1 MTRARRSNDAWPS
14 AGASLVL
21 VLVSVLGPALAG
33 AGCAP
38 WYRDDELRAL
48 RADDAEAQAKRLGEC
63 DAALVAGRAADAVPC
78 FAHAVEANAFDTRAV
93 IGWARSLTA
102 TGRLA
107 EARAVIDRRLADLK
121 AGRGG
126 SGGDPAA
133 SRELVKLLLDSYARQ
148 ELYAL
153 ALERIAELGTP
164 TLEEAAEQ
172 FPSVYGALRDA
183 QQLAAKGQVREAL
196 DKYAAWLNDY
206 GVPDTPLVR
215 RWSDDILTACSAR
228 TADYLALADQAA
240 DAKNWVGA
248 VVSYGETFR
257 YWPSD
262 KFERE
267 ARRKLIEASAYLADP
282 SMVSP
287 TALELAA
294 QAEPL
299 VQKERVGAALQ
310 AYRRAVAAAPHWAEA
325 RHNLAVLC
333 ASVEMYGEAVRQM
346 DWFLALDPSS
356 PRAVSAQ
363 TLRDGWAS
371 KVPPSAGE
379 PKPR

>member
-1 MTRARRSNDAWPS
+1 MTRARRSMHGLPWVE
-14 AGASLVL
+14 GALVL
-21 VLVSVLGPALAG
+21 VLGVGLGG

-48 RADDAEAQAKRLGEC
+48 RADDAAAQAKRLAEC
-63 DAALVAGRAADAVPC
+63 DAALVAGRSEEAVPC
-78 FAHAVEANAFDTRAV
+78 FERAVEVNAFDTRAV
-93 IGWARSLTA
+93 IGLARSLTA
-102 TGRLA
+102 TGRLG

-126 SGGDPAA
+126 SSSDPTAI
-133 SRELVKLLLDSYARQ
+133 RDLVKLLLESYARE

-153 ALERIAELGTP
+153 ALERIADLGTP
-164 TLEEAAEQ
+164 TLEQAAEQ
-172 FPSVYGALRDA
+172 FPVVYGALRDA

-196 DKYAAWLNDY
+196 DKYAWWLNDY
-206 GVPDTPLVR
+206 GLPDAPLLRV
-215 RWSDDILTACSAR
+215 WSDDVLTSCSAR
-228 TADYLALADQAA
+228 TADYLAIADQEAE
-240 DAKNWVGA
+240 AKNWVGA

-257 YWPSD
+257 YWPSE

-282 SMVSP
+282 SMLSP
-287 TALELAA
+287 TALDFAA

-299 VQKERVGAALQ
+299 VQKGHVGAALR
-310 AYRRAVAAAPHWAEA
+310 AYRRAVAAAPYWADA
-325 RHNLAVLC
+325 RHNLAVLF

-356 PRAVSAQ
+356 SRAASAQ
-363 TLRDGWAS
+363 ALRDGWAS
-371 KVPPSAGE
+371 KVPPGSGE
-379 PKPR
+379 PKPH